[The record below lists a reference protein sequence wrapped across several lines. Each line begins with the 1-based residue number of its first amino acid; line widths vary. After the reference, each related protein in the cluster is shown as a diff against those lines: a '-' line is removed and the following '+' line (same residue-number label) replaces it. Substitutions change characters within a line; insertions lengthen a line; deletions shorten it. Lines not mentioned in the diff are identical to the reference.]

1 MFENIIGQDG
11 SVDELKHDIRTGRLP
26 ASMLFHG
33 PQLSAKLTTALE
45 LARVLMCERE
55 TGDWSCDC
63 AACRQNRLLENPYLL
78 LLGWKNFQ
86 DEILAAADVLRRSD
100 AQAPRFLFTRAVR
113 KLIKR
118 FDGVLWEGVETK
130 ISPQVSALQELEESL
145 EPLLPG
151 GEPLSTS
158 ALDKALKRTTELS
171 AGLIQKSAT
180 DGIPV
185 HQVRKASYWA
195 HTTSG
200 ASQKVIIFESAD
212 RMYQASANALLK
224 TLEEPPANTYFIL
237 LTSHRDQI
245 MPTLRSRLR
254 HFHFRERSSRVQ
266 EEIIRRVFRDTS
278 GNYESLDAYFL
289 AWGVNTDLVS
299 QAGECFINAIQK
311 RTPGDFFAED
321 NPFAKE
327 LDDPRFF
334 NAFLDTIAV
343 TLRKSFL
350 QTVETGKAEIGA
362 MRTYEVWNRALD
374 KQRLRTDAYNINPVL
389 LLHSLYREVAVKE

>member
-11 SVDELKHDIRTGRLP
+11 VVDELKQNIQIGRLP
-26 ASMLFHG
+26 ASMLFYG
-33 PQLSAKLTTALE
+33 PPLSAKLTTALE
-45 LARVLMCERE
+45 LARVLMCERAA
-55 TGDWSCDC
+55 GDWSCNC
-63 AACRQNRLLENPYLL
+63 SACRQNRLLENPYLL

-86 DEILAAADVLRRSD
+86 DEILASADVLRRSD
-100 AQAPRFLFTRAVR
+100 AQAPRFLFARAVR
-113 KLIKR
+113 KLVKR
-118 FDGVLWEGVETK
+118 FDGVLWEGVENK
-130 ISPQVSALQELEESL
+130 IASDVSLLQELEESL
-145 EPLLPG
+145 EPLLPA
-151 GEPLSTS
+151 GESLSPQ
-158 ALDKALKRTTELS
+158 ALEKALNRTTELS
-171 AGLIQKSAT
+171 ARLIKKSAT

-200 ASQKVIIFESAD
+200 ASQKVVILENAD

-254 HFHFRERSSRVQ
+254 HFHFRQRSSRIQ
-266 EEIIRRVFRDTS
+266 EDIIRRIFRDTS
-278 GNYESLDAYFL
+278 GTYESLNAYFL

-299 QAGECFINAIQK
+299 QAGECFIKAIQNE
-311 RTPGDFFAED
+311 TPGEFFAED

-327 LDDPRFF
+327 LENPRFF
-334 NAFLDTIAV
+334 NAFLDATAT

-350 QTVETGKAEIGA
+350 QTVETEGADIGA
-362 MRTYEVWNRALD
+362 MCRYEVWNRTLD
-374 KQRLRTDAYNINPVL
+374 KQRRRTDAYNINPVL
-389 LLHSLYREVAVKE
+389 LLHSLYREVVVEA